1 MKKIILGTV
10 LVLSMV
16 LFSGCSGGSSSD
28 GDSGQTTADGYEVI
42 DINYLSEGY
51 EINGVNSRN
60 ENVTL
65 LYCSDGHYE
74 YYRDSEQ
81 FSGSYNIVR
90 DEIQMI
96 DSDGGSYVLETGNY
110 YLEVDEIYP
119 CDSLG
124 RDLQITSIYE
134 VNC

>member
-1 MKKIILGTV
+1 MGKF
-10 LVLSMV
+10 VLSTALTFIM
-16 LFSGCSGGSSSD
+16 LALSGCGG
-28 GDSGQTTADGYEVI
+28 TTTGGEEAPQEGYDYI
-42 DINYLSEGY
+42 DITYLSEGY

-60 ENVTL
+60 EHVTL

-96 DSDGGSYVLETGNY
+96 DDGDGGSYVLETGDS
-110 YLEVDEIYP
+110 YLEVDEVYP
-119 CDSLG
+119 CDALD
-124 RDLQITSIYE
+124 RDLQVTSIYA
-134 VNC
+134 VDC